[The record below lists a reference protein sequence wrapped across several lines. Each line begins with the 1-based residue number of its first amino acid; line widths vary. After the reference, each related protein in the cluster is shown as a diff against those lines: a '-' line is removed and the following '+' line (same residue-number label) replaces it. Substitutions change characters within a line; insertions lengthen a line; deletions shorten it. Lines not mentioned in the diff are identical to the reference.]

1 MRNPSRSHGLASSLR
16 ASFLCAVAV
25 LLLASAASAARI
37 TYTGFTITD
46 GQLGSWKFHNA
57 QVYLSFETDTSNV
70 QLTQIQNVNVAYVG
84 PFPAQQLCT
93 GPASAIGTARVSI
106 ISGEKS
112 VRATFAPNQ
121 LFVSLDLD
129 NGGVGFG
136 SCGPN
141 GFEPAYPLG
150 IQDGTIDGAT
160 ANFGLPGAD
169 GQNLSADL
177 SFLSTDLMHD
187 TGFSGR
193 AWVCVGFPDRACP
206 APTQAL
212 RTNKGDLYLFQPYS
226 LPSVDTLSAGF
237 FWAVVGGEDDS
248 MSAASDSEEGD
259 SAPAVAVAES
269 TETRRITYTGFV
281 ISDVEIG
288 GQLYLG
294 AQVYLSFEA
303 DAATAVPFP
312 NIKCGALPNGVCG
325 YINEHGKARVK
336 VISGGRTVT
345 ARFEPHQLYVY
356 FDIANSSVGFGSYAG
371 GRGYPLSMTKND
383 LDAQRLPCGFG
394 DGCTLTENSLV
405 GAVADI
411 IATGDAAN
419 YSAET
424 ATLSSDL
431 KSDTTLSG
439 AASSCVSFDPT
450 TSVCSNLTPIA
461 LQTTDQGSFLLFEP
475 YTDDDSTTQV
485 PQPFSVNWGVFW
497 AERGSTRSED

>member
-1 MRNPSRSHGLASSLR
+1 MKNLSRLRTLATSFRASSL
-16 ASFLCAVAV
+16 CAVVV
-25 LLLASAASAARI
+25 LLLASVTSAARI

-57 QVYLSFETDTSNV
+57 QVYLSFETDTSHV

-93 GPASAIGTARVSI
+93 GPASAIGTARITI
-106 ISGEKS
+106 ISGGKS

-160 ANFGLPGAD
+160 ASFGLPGAD

-177 SFLSTDLMHD
+177 FALSTDLMHD

-226 LPSVDTLSAGF
+226 IPGLDTLSAGF

-248 MSAASDSEEGD
+248 ISAASDSEEAD
-259 SAPAVAVAES
+259 SAPATAES
-269 TETRRITYTGFV
+269 TQSRRITYTGFV
-281 ISDVEIG
+281 ISDVAIG
-288 GQLYLG
+288 GQLYFG

-303 DAATAVPFP
+303 DTATAVPFP
-312 NIKCGALPNGVCG
+312 NMRCCTLPNGVCG

-336 VISGGRTVT
+336 VISGGRTIT
-345 ARFEPHQLYVY
+345 AHFAPHQLYVY

-450 TSVCSNLTPIA
+450 TSVCSNLTANP
-461 LQTTDQGSFLLFEP
+461 LQTTDQGTFLLFEP
-475 YTDDDSTTQV
+475 YTDDDSTTNV

-497 AERGSTRSED
+497 AERGSLRPED

>member
-1 MRNPSRSHGLASSLR
+1 MKNPSRCHAFGTSCR
-16 ASFLCAVAV
+16 ISFLCAVAV

-37 TYTGFTITD
+37 TYTGFTIAD
-46 GQLGSWKFHNA
+46 GQLGAWQFHNA
-57 QVYLSFETDTSNV
+57 QVYLTFESDTSHV
-70 QLTQIQNVNVAYVG
+70 QLTQIQGVDVAYIG

-93 GPASAIGTARVSI
+93 GPASPIGTARVSI
-106 ISGEKS
+106 ISGEKR

-141 GFEPAYPLG
+141 GLEPAYPLG

-160 ANFGLPGAD
+160 ASFGLPGAD

-177 SFLSTDLMHD
+177 LSLSFDLMHD

-193 AWVCVGFPDRACP
+193 AWVCVGYPNRACP

-212 RTNKGDLYLFQPYS
+212 QTDKGGLYLFQPYT
-226 LPSVDTLSAGF
+226 LPGLDTLSGGF
-237 FWAVVGGEDDS
+237 FWAVVGGDDDS
-248 MSAASDSEEGD
+248 IAASSDSEEGY
-259 SAPAVAVAES
+259 SEPAAAIAES
-269 TETRRITYTGFV
+269 EESKPITYTAFV

-288 GQLYLG
+288 GNLYFG

-303 DAATAVPFP
+303 DTATAVPFP
-312 NIKCGALPNGVCG
+312 NARCGLLPNGICG
-325 YINEHGKARVK
+325 YINERGEARVR
-336 VISGGRTVT
+336 VTSGGRTIT
-345 ARFEPHQLYVY
+345 ARFAPHQLYVY

-371 GRGYPLSMTKND
+371 GRGYPLSITKHD
-383 LDAQRLPCGFG
+383 LGAQGLPCGFG

-411 IATGDAAN
+411 IATGDSRN

-424 ATLSSDL
+424 AALSSDL
-431 KSDTTLSG
+431 KSDTTVSG
-439 AASSCVSFDPT
+439 PASSCVSFDPT
-450 TSVCSNLTPIA
+450 TSICSNLTPIP

-475 YTDDDSTTQV
+475 YTDDESTTNV
-485 PQPFSVNWGVFW
+485 PQPFSVNWGAFW
-497 AERGSTRSED
+497 AER